1 MLDWMEMFRVDS
13 LKHPDFVE
21 LVPSS
26 TLNPEEV
33 YYYQRFE
40 YHQVKPNTDRMHS
53 DFCEPVD
60 IETVK

>member
-13 LKHPDFVE
+13 LKYPDYVE

-40 YHQVKPNTDRMHS
+40 YYQVKPDTDRMHS
-53 DFCEPVD
+53 DFC
-60 IETVK
+60 